1 MMRDSFSDFHPFN
14 NFLYFA
20 LVIGFSLALNHPLAQ
35 GTALVCAMTYIISI
49 DGKKS
54 VLFLLKYCLPMVLL
68 TAFINPAF
76 NHEGA
81 TILLYFSNGNPL
93 TLESILYGFSA
104 GAMLV
109 TLLLWFASFN
119 RVMTSDKFIYLFGKV
134 IPALSLVLSM
144 SLRFVPKFKSQM
156 LAVTEAQRSIGRD
169 VSSGSLWSRTKTAI
183 LIFSIM
189 ITWALENAI
198 ETADSMKSRGY
209 GLKGRTAFSIY
220 RFDERDQYTLIWF
233 SFCGLFLLSGTLLS
247 AFGFRYFPNVRYAAL
262 DMTTIPF
269 YCVYFALCITPVI
282 LNLKEERKWK
292 TLVSKM

>member
-1 MMRDSFSDFHPFN
+1 MRDSFADFHPFN

-20 LVIGFSLALNHPLAQ
+20 LVIGFSLALTHPLAQ
-35 GTALVCAMTYIISI
+35 GTALVCACIYVIST

-54 VLFLLKYCLPMVLL
+54 VLFLLKYCLPTVLL

-76 NHEGA
+76 NHEGT

-93 TLESILYGFSA
+93 TLESILYGLSA
-104 GAMLV
+104 GTMLV

-119 RVMTSDKFIYLFGKV
+119 RVMTSDKFIYLFGKI
-134 IPALSLVLSM
+134 IPSLSLVLSM

-156 LAVTEAQRSIGRD
+156 QVVDEAQRSIGRD
-169 VSSGSLWSRTKTAI
+169 VSSGSLWERIKTAI

-220 RFDERDQYTLIWF
+220 RFQERDKYTLIWF
-233 SFCGLFLLSGTLLS
+233 LFCGLFLFVGTRLS
-247 AFGFRYFPNVRYAAL
+247 AFGFRYFPNIRYAVL
-262 DMTTIPF
+262 DITTIPF
-269 YCVYFALCITPVI
+269 YWVYFALCITPVI